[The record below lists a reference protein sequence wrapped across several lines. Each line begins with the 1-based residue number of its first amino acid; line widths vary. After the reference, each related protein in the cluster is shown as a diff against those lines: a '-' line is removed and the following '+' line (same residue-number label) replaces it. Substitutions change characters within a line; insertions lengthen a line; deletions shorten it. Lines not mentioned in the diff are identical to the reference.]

1 MTYLEAVNSVLI
13 RLREEEVTAVS
24 DNAYSKLIGQFVND
38 ALRQVED
45 AWDWSALRSTITA
58 TTQQGIFNYIL
69 TGSGN
74 NSKMLDVINDTAN
87 YFVDYKSQ
95 SWFNDSY
102 LNQDVTEGSPRYY
115 TFNGVDDNGD
125 TTVDVFPIPDKAYDI
140 RFNMVLRT
148 KQLSSGTDK
157 IRIPYLP
164 VVHLATALASR
175 ERGETGGTMTPELF
189 ASAQQLLSDAIALDA
204 AKHQEETIFY
214 VG

>member
-13 RLREEEVTAVS
+13 RLREEEVTSVS

-74 NSKMLDVINDTAN
+74 NSKVLDVINDTAH

-102 LNQDVTEGSPRYY
+102 LNQDVLEGSPRYY
-115 TFNGVDDNGD
+115 SFNGVDDNGD
-125 TTVDVFPIPDKAYDI
+125 TAVDVFPIPDKAYDI

-204 AKHQEETIFY
+204 AKHPEETVFY